1 MISVIFHDI
10 FSRFP
15 EGIEQTEDE
24 GKVLSY
30 EEFEMTSEYLK
41 KNNIDSFSEN
51 LPDDLKNRGVY
62 CSSKYDKVIVISRS
76 IVVEQMLWGL
86 VYSNVY
92 GTLGSLSHSYNYDYR
107 FTIPSISVIPSITLT
122 SLRSKS
128 SKIFMYSLL
137 FSITGSIIKASLPLL
152 LAIMYV

>member
-41 KNNIDSFSEN
+41 KNNNKILHFIRNS
-51 LPDDLKNRGVY
+51 
-62 CSSKYDKVIVISRS
+62 
-76 IVVEQMLWGL
+76 
-86 VYSNVY
+86 YS
-92 GTLGSLSHSYNYDYR
+92 
-107 FTIPSISVIPSITLT
+107 
-122 SLRSKS
+122 
-128 SKIFMYSLL
+128 
-137 FSITGSIIKASLPLL
+137 
-152 LAIMYV
+152 